1 MFLADNIVYHPPVI
15 TLNSHFQ
22 EYDAGGRGSIPLEIQ
37 VLGFCF
43 FFFFFFFLFNLYFG
57 GRGRLSGYLKV
68 CTVVVSAGF
77 RTCEALC

>member
-22 EYDAGGRGSIPLEIQ
+22 EYNAGGRGSIPLEIQ
-37 VLGFCF
+37 VLGFWF
-43 FFFFFFFLFNLYFG
+43 FWVFFLFVFW
-57 GRGRLSGYLKV
+57 GRGRLGGYLKV

>member
-37 VLGFCF
+37 VLGFWGF
-43 FFFFFFFLFNLYFG
+43 FCDFFYI
-57 GRGRLSGYLKV
+57 
-68 CTVVVSAGF
+68 
-77 RTCEALC
+77 

>member
-37 VLGFCF
+37 VLGFWVF
-43 FFFFFFFLFNLYFG
+43 FCDFFYIYFFLF
-57 GRGRLSGYLKV
+57 
-68 CTVVVSAGF
+68 VVWGEGE
-77 RTCEALC
+77 T